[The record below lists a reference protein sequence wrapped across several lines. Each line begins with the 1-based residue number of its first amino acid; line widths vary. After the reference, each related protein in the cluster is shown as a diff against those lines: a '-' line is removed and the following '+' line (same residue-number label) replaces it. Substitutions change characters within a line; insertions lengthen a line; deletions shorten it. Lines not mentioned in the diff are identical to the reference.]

1 MAIMNSVKTSIAVN
15 NLSSLRNT
23 RIVIEPGQK
32 CVICRGVM
40 MNDSEI
46 GLTEDRSL
54 VHLHCLE
61 EAERDKLKTLVDLF

>member
-1 MAIMNSVKTSIAVN
+1 MKTSISIDH
-15 NLSSLRNT
+15 LFSLQNT
-23 RIVIEPGQK
+23 RIVIESGQK
-32 CVICRGVM
+32 CVICGGVM

-61 EAERDKLKTLVDLF
+61 SEERDKLKTMVDLF